1 MKTLNHSWHYPH
13 SKKEANNEGKSKEPP
28 LIDPLPTLKEKL
40 LARKCRKLARQLLKR
55 EPKKRRKNAGFA
67 LAIVEESRR

>member
-1 MKTLNHSWHYPH
+1 VKTLNHSWDYPH
-13 SKKEANNEGKSKEPP
+13 SKKQANNEGKSKEPP

-55 EPKKRRKNAGFA
+55 EQKRSARMRASP
-67 LAIVEESRR
+67 L